1 MSSGYS
7 GTPLQKKLGI
17 KPHYHLFIFHP
28 PSDYAATLGAIPEDC
43 RVYSDLSEPLDFIQG
58 FFTEAAGLHQHLA
71 NFKAAL
77 KSNGMFWICW
87 PKKAAKIPSDLNR
100 DIIREIGLAAGL
112 IDVKTCAIE
121 ERWSG
126 LKFVY
131 RLKDRK

>member
-17 KPHYHLFIFHP
+17 KPLCRLYIFHP
-28 PSDYAATLGAIPEDC
+28 PDDYAATLGALPEDC
-43 RVYSDLSEPLDFIQG
+43 QVYPDLAESLDFIQG
-58 FFTEAAGLHQHLA
+58 FFTEAAVLHQHLS

-77 KSNGMFWICW
+77 KPNGMLWICW
-87 PKKAAKIPSDLNR
+87 PKKTAKIPSDLSR

-112 IDVKTCAIE
+112 VDVKVCAID

-131 RLKDRK
+131 RLKDRT